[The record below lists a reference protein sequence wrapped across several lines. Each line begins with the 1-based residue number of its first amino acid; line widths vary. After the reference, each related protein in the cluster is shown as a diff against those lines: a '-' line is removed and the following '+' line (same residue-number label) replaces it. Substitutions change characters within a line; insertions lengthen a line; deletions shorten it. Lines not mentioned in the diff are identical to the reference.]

1 MKKYIFI
8 IVLLSVTVI
17 NAQNFDN
24 LIANY
29 GINKS
34 ITWFSSNY
42 GSGFGHRII
51 NHDPGGQTLLKF
63 QGRHNSATWL
73 DYMTLTSRGRLGLG
87 TTTPSSLLTLDSP
100 GTTELTISGDHTGAI
115 NAGLVLKARSSVN
128 QRGLGMFMYDTGGQN
143 EWFAGRPYSGS
154 DTFVIYRRDNI
165 TNHDVLTSSLSHN
178 TGNKVTKALFSIN
191 NKGNVGIGTKTP
203 SNAQGWHGA
212 LDVRGASHSKIL
224 ATSNT
229 AGVKTGIFSHGANW
243 KGVVG
248 RLGTESNHD
257 LRLMAGYGKDQIT
270 IKTNGN
276 VGIGTTIPDARLA
289 VKGSIHAE
297 EVKIDLSVP
306 APDYVFKKDYSLLS
320 IKEVEK
326 HIKENGHLPNIP
338 SAKTMENDGV
348 ELGIMNM
355 KLLEKIEELT
365 LYTIAQQK
373 EIELLKNQNLK
384 IEVLEKILNEL
395 LEKN

>member
-1 MKKYIFI
+1 MKRYIFTV
-8 IVLLSVTVI
+8 IVLGVTIV

-73 DYMTLTSRGRLGLG
+73 DYMTLTSKGRLGIG
-87 TTTPSSLLTLDSP
+87 TTSPSSLLALDSP

-154 DTFVIYRRDNI
+154 DTFVIYRRDNL

-224 ATSNT
+224 ATSNI

-306 APDYVFKKDYSLLS
+306 APDYVFKKGYDLLT
-320 IKEVEK
+320 IEEVQQHIQEK
-326 HIKENGHLPNIP
+326 GHLPNIP
-338 SAKTMENDGV
+338 SAEVMENDGV
-348 ELGIMNM
+348 ALGVMNM

-365 LYTIAQQK
+365 LYTIQQETEIK
-373 EIELLKNQNLK
+373 ELKLLNKK
-384 IEVLEKILNEL
+384 L
-395 LEKN
+395 LELQSRLEILESR